1 MTTSPYGSDTT
12 RENPAVEYG
21 RVENER
27 MEYQRVED
35 HQVEDRPP
43 KLRELDLRGTWQV
56 IAGALL
62 LPFGIAVIIIGWH
75 GAAYG
80 NVDQKQIPYLIS
92 GGILGLAIV
101 IVGCFF
107 FWAHWLYRLHEQAEI
122 HHEEALR
129 EQRETMKA
137 LIDALAVGGGR
148 AVTEGAPSAVPVSA
162 NGRAVG
168 RTFVV
173 TATGTNFHTAGC
185 PMVANRGGS
194 LRTISE
200 QEAGDMKP
208 CRVCEPLISAN

>member
-1 MTTSPYGSDTT
+1 MTTSPYGSDIT
-12 RENPAVEYG
+12 RENPAVQDQP
-21 RVENER
+21 VEGPPVGD
-27 MEYQRVED
+27 QP
-35 HQVEDRPP
+35 VEDRPP

-56 IAGALL
+56 VAGALL

-129 EQRETMKA
+129 EQRETMKS
-137 LIDALAVGGGR
+137 LIDALAAGGGR
-148 AVTEGAPSAVPVSA
+148 AVTEGASSVPVSA
-162 NGRAVG
+162 NGRAAG
-168 RTFVV
+168 RMFVA

>member
-1 MTTSPYGSDTT
+1 MTTSPHGSDIT
-12 RENPAVEYG
+12 RETSIVEPDNSSG
-21 RVENER
+21 
-27 MEYQRVED
+27 
-35 HQVEDRPP
+35 DRPV

-101 IVGCFF
+101 VVGCFF

-129 EQRETMKA
+129 EQREMMKS
-137 LIDALAVGGGR
+137 LIDALAAGGGR
-148 AVTEGAPSAVPVSA
+148 VVTGASPSDVAISA

-168 RTFVV
+168 RSFVA

-185 PMVANRGGS
+185 PMVANRAGA

-200 QEAGDMKP
+200 QEAEGMKP
-208 CRVCEPLISAN
+208 CRVCEPLVSTN

>member
-1 MTTSPYGSDTT
+1 MTTSPYGADNTT
-12 RENPAVEYG
+12 ETPVVGPRPDD
-21 RVENER
+21 ER
-27 MEYQRVED
+27 PV
-35 HQVEDRPP
+35 

-56 IAGALL
+56 IAGAML

-129 EQRETMKA
+129 EQRELTKS
-137 LIDALAVGGGR
+137 LIDAIASGGGR
-148 AVTEGAPSAVPVSA
+148 VITEATPGTPSGVSVSA

-168 RTFVV
+168 RSFVA

-185 PMVANRGGS
+185 PMVANRAGA
-194 LRTISE
+194 LRTVTE
-200 QEAGDMKP
+200 REAEEMKP
-208 CRVCEPLISAN
+208 CRVCEPLVSSN

>member
-1 MTTSPYGSDTT
+1 MTTSPYGSDIT
-12 RENPAVEYG
+12 RETPAVE
-21 RVENER
+21 
-27 MEYQRVED
+27 D
-35 HQVEDRPP
+35 HHEHDQAAEARPP

-56 IAGALL
+56 VAGALL

-122 HHEEALR
+122 HHEEVLQ
-129 EQRETMKA
+129 EQREMMKS
-137 LIDALAVGGGR
+137 LIDALATGGSRVAAGS
-148 AVTEGAPSAVPVSA
+148 APESLSVPVST

-168 RTFVV
+168 RTFVA

-208 CRVCEPLISAN
+208 CRVCEPLVSSN

>member
-1 MTTSPYGSDTT
+1 MTTSPYGGDIT
-12 RENPAVEYG
+12 RENEIVEPDQETE
-21 RVENER
+21 V
-27 MEYQRVED
+27 
-35 HQVEDRPP
+35 RPP

-56 IAGALL
+56 IAGAML

-101 IVGCFF
+101 VVGCFF

-137 LIDALAVGGGR
+137 LIDALATGGAGR
-148 AVTEGAPSAVPVSA
+148 LPAAPEGSAGGVSVSA

-168 RTFVV
+168 RTFVA

-185 PMVANRGGS
+185 PMVANRAGA

-200 QEAGDMKP
+200 HEAEEMKP
-208 CRVCEPLISAN
+208 CRVCEPLVSELN